1 TLFHGLRQYMD
12 MEIKKDEDRNTD
24 MRLSG
29 YRILLAEDNEL
40 NAEIARE
47 LLMDIGMEVAWAE
60 DGRSC
65 LKMFE

>member
-1 TLFHGLRQYMD
+1 MH
-12 MEIKKDEDRNTD
+12 
-24 MRLSG
+24 LSG

-47 LLMDIGMEVAWAE
+47 LLTDIGMEVAWAE

-65 LKMFE
+65 LKKMCIRDRYIPPFAVHQRRD